1 MKFFITGIGS
11 GLGRALAEEGLK
23 RGYKVYALS
32 RHLPEELKGKINF
45 VKCDL
50 LKVEEVQGCVFKL
63 LEGVKELELA
73 ILNAG
78 ILGKFSDMKDISLH
92 EIEEVMKVNLW
103 SNKVIID
110 TLMDLG
116 IKVKTLIGISS
127 GAARN
132 CNRGWNA
139 YSLSKAVLNCL
150 LKLYSWELPGTKVIS
165 LAPGLV
171 LTPMLKEV
179 MSQDEEKYPSV
190 KRIKNS
196 PKLTPE
202 KTAEFIF
209 SILPKLKN
217 VESGSF
223 IDLRDFPEYEEY
235 ILRYGVYE

>member
-1 MKFFITGIGS
+1 MKLFITGIGS
-11 GLGRALAEEGLK
+11 GLGRALVEEGLK
-23 RGYKVYALS
+23 RGYEVYALS
-32 RHLPEELKGKINF
+32 KNLPEDFKGKVNF

-50 LKVEEVQGCVFKL
+50 LKLEEIQGCIFKL
-63 LEGVKELELA
+63 LNGIKDLDLV

-92 EIEEVMKVNLW
+92 EIDEVMKVNLW
-103 SNKVIID
+103 ANKVIID
-110 TLMDLG
+110 TLMDLE

-139 YSLSKAVLNCL
+139 YSLSKAGLNCL
-150 LKLYSWELPGTKVIS
+150 LKLYSWELPETKVIA

-171 LTPMLKEV
+171 LTQMLKEV
-179 MSQDEEKYPSV
+179 MEQDEKKYPSI
-190 KRIKNS
+190 KRIKNA

-202 KTAEFIF
+202 KAAEFIF
-209 SILPKLKN
+209 SVLPKLEDI
-217 VESGSF
+217 ESGSF
-223 IDLRDFPEYEEY
+223 IDVRDFPEYEEY